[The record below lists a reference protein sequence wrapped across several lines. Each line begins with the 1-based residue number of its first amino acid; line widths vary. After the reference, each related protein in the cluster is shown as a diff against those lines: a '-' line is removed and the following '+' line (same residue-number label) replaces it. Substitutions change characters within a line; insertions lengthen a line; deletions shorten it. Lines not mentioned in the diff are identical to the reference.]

1 MKNIIIKII
10 ERHDKILDIINERID
25 TLVNFDWHADYPL
38 YSENVIDIDY
48 YAKQID
54 PVWYEE
60 NLVAILASKGYMKN
74 YIWIFPH
81 DFAKSE
87 EIKVLKSKNGDCNA
101 YNMKFDKNM
110 KLVYSCISIDT
121 DFFGNKIPVDWS
133 PKDRMEL
140 LKEVLGTLYANDIIL
155 IISKSKRFV
164 NYDIDSFLEEM
175 IKKLRDIGNIID
187 IENVK

>member
-1 MKNIIIKII
+1 MKNMVIKII

-38 YSENVIDIDY
+38 YSENIIDIDY
-48 YAKQID
+48 FVKQID

-60 NLVAILASKGYMKN
+60 NWVAILASKGYLKN
-74 YIWIFPH
+74 YIWIFDH

-87 EIKVLKSKNGDCNA
+87 EIKTLQSKNGYCNA
-101 YNMKFDKNM
+101 HNMKFDKNM
-110 KLVYSCISIDT
+110 KLVYSWISIDM
-121 DFFGNKIPVDWS
+121 DFFGNKIPLNWS

-140 LKEVLGTLYANDIIL
+140 LIDVFGTLYADDIIL

-164 NYDIDSFLEEM
+164 NYDVDKFLDEM
-175 IKKLRDIGNIID
+175 IKHISNMDVNILE
-187 IENVK
+187 IEKM